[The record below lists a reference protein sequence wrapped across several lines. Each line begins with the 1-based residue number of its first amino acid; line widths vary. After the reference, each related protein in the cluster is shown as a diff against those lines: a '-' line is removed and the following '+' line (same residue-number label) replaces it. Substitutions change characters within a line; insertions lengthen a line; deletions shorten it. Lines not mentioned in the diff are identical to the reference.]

1 MSDSPDLQP
10 LSFPQGSPASPGQA
24 SLPGRAVD
32 DLRFIRATMER
43 AAAFSAIPGWGGVL
57 MGLVAVAAAPLA
69 GRAGTP
75 TEWLGVWLAAA
86 GFAAVIG
93 AVDILRKARYHRASL
108 LRGPGWRFATALL
121 PSFGAAACLTFTFAG
136 LGLHDHLPG
145 MWLLLYGAAA
155 LAAGPYTI
163 RQVRVMGA
171 TFMLLGVIALA
182 TQQLLQAPAS
192 RVGADLWMVF
202 GFGGLHVGFG
212 AWIARATET
221 AGDSH
226 G

>member
-57 MGLVAVAAAPLA
+57 MGLVAV
-69 GRAGTP
+69 
-75 TEWLGVWLAAA
+75 AAA